1 MKRQLNVYFFICFCM
16 NAFSTTAQDYTLY
29 YLFIDSAEFYT
40 HSNIIPKINTY
51 YQQAFST
58 NRGFPDDYCN
68 AIVYDFIEKK
78 ELNYPLIE
86 DGFKNGLYYRD
97 LKSSLNGNQIP
108 FSKGRLKRL
117 YRKSKLKS
125 EKSSFKIYRMLM
137 KDQFSRRRR
146 NSNLSEVDR
155 VTSVK
160 LIKLLE
166 TEPELFN
173 RFKTGAFGS
182 EMIGVLMLHC
192 EWKNLE
198 SVQDSIHDLTKR
210 GLINRHVFAAIIE
223 RSAMGNG
230 YVFELDSSKTKI
242 VCIENQKMMLCSTYY
257 PTISWFYGEKYD
269 YIRKAII
276 LPPLNA
282 YLAKEKLNELRRFL
296 FLSDIDLKYSTPGY
310 IVLSKEEYCNYK

>member
-1 MKRQLNVYFFICFCM
+1 M
-16 NAFSTTAQDYTLY
+16 
-29 YLFIDSAEFYT
+29 
-40 HSNIIPKINTY
+40 
-51 YQQAFST
+51 
-58 NRGFPDDYCN
+58 
-68 AIVYDFIEKK
+68 EKK

-173 RFKTGAFGS
+173 RFKTGALCS
-182 EMIGVLMLHC
+182 EMLGILMLHC

-242 VCIENQKMMLCSTYY
+242 VCIENQKRMLCSTYY
-257 PTISWFYGEKYD
+257 PTISWFYGEKRD

-276 LPPLNA
+276 LPPLNP
-282 YLAKEKLNELRRFL
+282 YLTKEKLNELRRFL
-296 FLSDIDLKYSTPGY
+296 FLSDIELKYSTPGY
-310 IVLSKEEYCNYK
+310 IVLSKEEYCRYF